1 MGSCSPST
9 TTNSVYE
16 TQVFIA
22 SVGGTGFPAEN
33 EITLS
38 QNAALV
44 TGFENTIVFPGL
56 IVTQLTPG
64 DVITLVCPAR
74 VRVVLSL
81 FLLIT
86 PLLSFL
92 CSS

>member
-1 MGSCSPST
+1 VGSCSSPT
-9 TTNSVYE
+9 TTNTVYE

-22 SVGGTGFPAEN
+22 SVDGTGFPAEN

-64 DVITLVCPAR
+64 DIITLVCPSL
-74 VRVVLSL
+74 VRS
-81 FLLIT
+81 
-86 PLLSFL
+86 PES
-92 CSS
+92 C